1 LKSASATATVAVA
14 LVLLAGA
21 QSARAEAV
29 EAPGKGSEPPVA
41 GTEAESARG
50 PALGGF
56 DALASA
62 GWGMSTSTIGELE
75 LAPYGATFGIDV
87 GYTWP
92 VGFRLG
98 AQFDNSL
105 GHSVVT
111 RRDPRI
117 GRDYDVTADT
127 SSISGGISLGWDLP
141 FYAVVLRYNLRF
153 GVTAMRWNFADAR
166 TSAEFATRTSP
177 SVAVNFAP
185 GVAVLYPYRRF
196 EAGVG
201 FDYLAQND
209 DGVIP
214 SGLIVKLLIGVRP

>member
-1 LKSASATATVAVA
+1 MAVA
-14 LVLLAGA
+14 LALLAGSQA
-21 QSARAEAV
+21 ARAESV
-29 EAPGKGSEPPVA
+29 EPRGAGSEPPVA
-41 GTEAESARG
+41 GTEESAPG
-50 PALGGF
+50 AALGGF

-62 GWGMSTSTIGELE
+62 GWGVSTSTIGDLE

-87 GYTWP
+87 GYAWP

-105 GHSVVT
+105 GHSVAL
-111 RRDPRI
+111 RRDPRV
-117 GRDYDVTADT
+117 GPDYHVTVDT

-141 FYAVVLRYNLRF
+141 FYAVVLRYNLRL
-153 GVTAMRWNFADAR
+153 GVTAMRWDFAGDAR
-166 TSAEFATRTSP
+166 TPAEFATRTSP
-177 SVAVNFAP
+177 AVAVNFAP
-185 GVAVLYPYRRF
+185 GVALLYPYRWF

-214 SGLIVKLLIGVRP
+214 SGLIGKLLIGVRP